1 MSGNKQSFT
10 CMIHEGILVN
20 PVTCDNCANN
30 FCLECANESKRR
42 RNFCPYCKTTPFNLK
57 RNYML
62 ENIIKKIGLV
72 CPNCGK
78 TFPVEEEDKYDE
90 HIEFCEKISCPCCNE
105 LFNNTDIYKNH
116 FLADEKHLIF
126 LSDRFDDMPKK
137 NVNPMQPGIY
147 QDPLK
152 PRRFL
157 NLLNKARNSDIS
169 ADPNINFENEDSL
182 IRNNID
188 VPNKC
193 VLDEGMDLFFCYS
206 NTGNQCSCCNDHICK
221 PGNCL
226 CKNCMEL
233 NKKYH
238 GLKNHYLIN
247 KAGRAARYSRRHFHC
262 YCKFIKQVINENG
275 NVFNNKFFCGDITYC
290 PACSSLD
297 ELMDYYLGDVANTLR
312 NRL

>member
-1 MSGNKQSFT
+1 
-10 CMIHEGILVN
+10 
-20 PVTCDNCANN
+20 
-30 FCLECANESKRR
+30 
-42 RNFCPYCKTTPFNLK
+42 
-57 RNYML
+57 
-62 ENIIKKIGLV
+62 
-72 CPNCGK
+72 
-78 TFPVEEEDKYDE
+78 
-90 HIEFCEKISCPCCNE
+90 
-105 LFNNTDIYKNH
+105 
-116 FLADEKHLIF
+116 
-126 LSDRFDDMPKK
+126 MPKK
-137 NVNPMQPGIY
+137 NLNPIQPGIY

-182 IRNNID
+182 IRNKID

-206 NTGNQCSCCNDHICK
+206 NTGNQCSCCNDHIYK